1 MTTPPSGWVLSA
13 RETIAAWEGA
23 ALGVSRWRPSSD
35 GRVAGGGVET
45 ELIAR
50 SQRGDHEAYA
60 CLLEA
65 GLADRL
71 LGVARWILRDVGLA
85 EDAAQQA
92 LLTIWRDLPRL
103 RDTASFDAWAYRIL
117 VRASHAEGRRQR
129 RWIPGIARTAPDHGT
144 RTDGLGWI
152 ADRDELESAF
162 RRLSLDHRTVVVL
175 RYYLDLPIE
184 RIAEL
189 LGIPGGTVQSRL
201 HYAMR
206 ALRAALDADAR
217 TTRRHRRG

>member
-1 MTTPPSGWVLSA
+1 MTAQPSGWGLSA
-13 RETIAAWEGA
+13 HETIAAWEGA
-23 ALGVSRWRPSSD
+23 APSVARLRRSSD
-35 GRVAGGGVET
+35 RRVAGGGVDT

-50 SQRGDHEAYA
+50 AQQGDHEAYTR
-60 CLLEA
+60 LLET

-92 LLTIWRDLPRL
+92 LLAIWRDLPRL
-103 RDTASFDAWAYRIL
+103 RDPLSFDAWAYRIL
-117 VRASHAEGRRQR
+117 VRACHAEGRNQR
-129 RWIPGIARTAPDHGT
+129 RWMPGIARTTPDPAS

-162 RRLSLDHRTVVVL
+162 RRLSVDHRTIVVL
-175 RYYLDLPIE
+175 RFYLDLPVE
-184 RIAEL
+184 RVAEL
-189 LGIPGGTVQSRL
+189 LGVPGGTVQSRL

-217 TTRRHRRG
+217 TTPRQGRR

>member
-1 MTTPPSGWVLSA
+1 M
-13 RETIAAWEGA
+13 
-23 ALGVSRWRPSSD
+23 D
-35 GRVAGGGVET
+35 T

-50 SQRGDHEAYA
+50 AQQGDHEAYTR
-60 CLLEA
+60 LLEA

-92 LLTIWRDLPRL
+92 LLAVWRDLPRL
-103 RDTASFDAWAYRIL
+103 RDLASFDAWAYRIL
-117 VRASHAEGRRQR
+117 VRACHAEGRNQR
-129 RWIPGIARTAPDHGT
+129 RWTPGIAHTTPDPAS

-162 RRLSLDHRTVVVL
+162 RRLSVDHRTIVVL
-175 RYYLDLPIE
+175 RFYLDLPVE
-184 RIAEL
+184 RVAEL
-189 LGIPGGTVQSRL
+189 LGVPGGTVQSRL

-217 TTRRHRRG
+217 TTPRQGRR